1 MGGEVVHALRGVD
14 IAIRRNEYVAIMGP
28 SGSGKSTLMNLIG
41 CLDTPNAGEYWLN
54 GELVSDK
61 DEDELARVRNRE
73 IGFVFQTFN
82 LLPRATA
89 LHNVELP
96 LVYAGVGSDE
106 RRKRATEALERVQ
119 LGDRIQ
125 HRPNELSGGQR
136 QRVAIARALVNQPSI
151 LLADEPTGNLDST
164 TSEEIMRVFEGSGRA
179 GTDGHHGDPRVGHCG
194 SRASRHRPARRF
206 GLQRRQARNFHQVS
220 RHRPARS
227 SPERLTVPFVEAIW
241 LALAQIRVQK
251 LKSFFTLL
259 GVTIGVMFLIAVI
272 SIVQGMS
279 SYMEND
285 FAAKMLGVNTFTLRR
300 FPWFGDGASSE
311 EEWRTWL
318 RRPRIYHS
326 DLPLVASVLPPSS
339 RYAVESQE
347 FLQAQSQYSRPKQV
361 EAHAV
366 DGDYFTIKK
375 YDVRVGRLFTQQE
388 STLGAPVVVIGDEV
402 AQYFFRDLDPLG
414 RQLRIKGMPYQV
426 IGVLEKQGSVFGLSL
441 DRVAIAPYNSPLHHF
456 TNPRGDVD
464 GIMVQTPTPLAM
476 GDAMESVREVMRGRR
491 KLRPGEPDNFFME
504 TSASAL
510 AFMDKLKKI
519 MTMAGTAFPA
529 IGLIVGGLVIMNI
542 MLVAVAERTR
552 EIGIRKSL
560 GARRRDIM
568 RQFLVEAATLST
580 LGAIIGILLGIA
592 IAKIIEWKTP
602 LPAAIAPWSIVVAT
616 LLGTVVGIISGVY
629 PARRAA
635 SLDPIEAL
643 RKE

>member
-1 MGGEVVHALRGVD
+1 M
-14 IAIRRNEYVAIMGP
+14 
-28 SGSGKSTLMNLIG
+28 
-41 CLDTPNAGEYWLN
+41 
-54 GELVSDK
+54 
-61 DEDELARVRNRE
+61 
-73 IGFVFQTFN
+73 
-82 LLPRATA
+82 
-89 LHNVELP
+89 
-96 LVYAGVGSDE
+96 
-106 RRKRATEALERVQ
+106 
-119 LGDRIQ
+119 
-125 HRPNELSGGQR
+125 
-136 QRVAIARALVNQPSI
+136 
-151 LLADEPTGNLDST
+151 
-164 TSEEIMRVFEGSGRA
+164 
-179 GTDGHHGDPRVGHCG
+179 
-194 SRASRHRPARRF
+194 
-206 GLQRRQARNFHQVS
+206 
-220 RHRPARS
+220 
-227 SPERLTVPFVEAIW
+227 PFIEAIW

-272 SIVQGMS
+272 SIVQGLS

-285 FAAKMLGVNTFTLRR
+285 FAAKLLGVNTFTLRR
-300 FPWFGDGASSE
+300 FPWFGDGAGSE
-311 EEWRTWL
+311 EEWRQWL

-326 DLPLVASVLPPSS
+326 DLSLVASALPPGA

-347 FLQAQSQYSRPKQV
+347 FLLASSQYARPKQV

-375 YDVRVGRLFTQQE
+375 YDVNRGRLFSQQE
-388 STLGAPVVVIGDEV
+388 ATAGAPVVVIGDEV
-402 AQYFFRDLDPLG
+402 ASYFFRDLDPIG
-414 RQLRIKGMPYQV
+414 RSLRIRGMPYQV
-426 IGVLEKQGSVFGLSL
+426 VGVLEKQGSVFGLSL
-441 DRVAIAPYNSPLHHF
+441 DRVAIAPYNSPLHHH

-464 GIMVQTPTPLAM
+464 GIMVQAPTAITM

-491 KLRPGEPDNFFME
+491 KLRPGQPDNFFME

-510 AFMDKLKKI
+510 AFMDKLKKV

-560 GARRRDIM
+560 GARRRDIL

-580 LGAIIGILLGIA
+580 LGALVGIA
-592 IAKIIEWKTP
+592 LGVVIAKAIEWKTP
-602 LPAAIAPWSIVVAT
+602 LPADVAPWSIVMAT
-616 LLGTVVGIISGVY
+616 LLGTIVGIVSGVY